1 MKKVQKLFAKC
12 VTEEINGH
20 NVPCVK
26 LNFQVH
32 ADDNPPRIGTQSVII
47 YRREEPDFVYGR
59 DESEYFEGLVP
70 TENDII
76 FRGDIEVLN
85 TFSEYSDYD
94 IEIGK
99 VYAYWVGRTNVGE
112 LVSSPRPIKVRDG
125 YIWWSFDKIQ
135 KKIEELKVFEGVTV
149 KEMGKTV
156 LGKPLNAIFVG
167 NPENRIACIGA
178 VHAGESGPEILL
190 SVLKR
195 LLSESPEVFDGCGIA
210 VMPVVNAD
218 MREKMVL
225 GDPWYNRLNF
235 VGVDLNRN
243 FDASWELVDT
253 SYNLSSDD
261 YRSPNYR
268 GPKPN
273 SEPETQAVI
282 RFIKEA
288 SPKMAFAYHYM
299 SSITGDRL
307 LSTQIADGDEA
318 YRSICNGISRAYSDA
333 FRDGMKEGRATNTD
347 TVFACTGGSF
357 ASYVYEKFGIP
368 AFDVETSV
376 TDLLEMKARCTHDK
390 TTREDLD
397 KTVDGHE
404 NALRH
409 ILKADS
415 GR

>member
-1 MKKVQKLFAKC
+1 MHKVQKFNAKC
-12 VTEEINGH
+12 VFEDKNGEK
-20 NVPCVK
+20 VPCVK

-32 ADDNPPRIGTQSVII
+32 ADDAPPRIGTQSVMI

-59 DESEYFEGLVP
+59 DEGEYFEGLVP
-70 TENDII
+70 TEDDVI

-94 IEIGK
+94 VETGK

-112 LVSSPRPIKVRDG
+112 LVSAPRPIKVRDG

-135 KKIEELKVFEGVTV
+135 KKIEELKAFEGVTV

-156 LGKPLNAIFVG
+156 LGKPLNAVFVG

-190 SVLKR
+190 TVLKR

-218 MREKMVL
+218 MRERMVT

-243 FDASWELVDT
+243 FDAFWELIDR

-273 SEPETQAVI
+273 SEPETQAVVN
-282 RFIKEA
+282 FLEEV
-288 SPKMAFAYHYM
+288 SPRAVFAYHYM

-307 LSTQIADGDEA
+307 LSAQVAEGDGA
-318 YRSICNGISRAYSDA
+318 YRKTCNAISKAYSDG
-333 FRDGMKEGRATNTD
+333 FRDGMNEPRANNTE

-357 ASYVYEKFGIP
+357 ATYAYEKYGIP

-376 TDLLEMKARCTHDK
+376 TDLLEMKARCTCDK
-390 TTREDLD
+390 ATREDLD
-397 KTVDGHE
+397 RTVDGHE
-404 NALRH
+404 KA
-409 ILKADS
+409 ILKIVDLFS
-415 GR
+415 

>member
-1 MKKVQKLFAKC
+1 MHKFQKFNAKC
-12 VTEEINGH
+12 VFEEGEGGII
-20 NVPCVK
+20 PCVK

-47 YRREEPDFVYGR
+47 YRREETDFVYGR

-70 TENDII
+70 SESDII
-76 FRGDIEVLN
+76 FRGEIPVEN
-85 TFSEYSDYD
+85 TFSEYSDYNV
-94 IEIGK
+94 EVGK

-112 LVSSPRPIKVRDG
+112 LVSSPRPIKVRDS
-125 YIWWSFDKIQ
+125 YIWWSFDEILKNT
-135 KKIEELKVFEGVTV
+135 EELKAFEGVTV

-156 LGKPLNAIFVG
+156 LGKPLNAVFVG
-167 NPENRIACIGA
+167 NSENRIACIGA

-190 SVLKR
+190 SVLR
-195 LLSESPEVFDGCGIA
+195 RILESDPHAFDKCGIA

-218 MREKMVL
+218 MREKMVM

-261 YRSPNYR
+261 PRSPNYR

-273 SEPETQAVI
+273 SEPETRAVI
-282 RFIKEA
+282 RFMEEA
-288 SPKMAFAYHYM
+288 SPKAAFSYHYM

-307 LSTQIADGDEA
+307 LASQIAAGDEA
-318 YRSICNGISRAYSDA
+318 YRKLCDGISREYSDA
-333 FRDGMKEGRATNTD
+333 FRDGMNEAHASNAK

-357 ASYVYEKFGIP
+357 ASYVYKKFGIP
-368 AFDVETSV
+368 AFDLETSV
-376 TDLLEMKARCTHDK
+376 TDLIEMKARCTCDK
-390 TTREDLD
+390 ATREDLD
-397 KTVDGHE
+397 RTVDGHQT
-404 NALRH
+404 ALLQ
-409 ILKADS
+409 ILKFFS
-415 GR
+415 